1 MELIFKPKRTKEL
14 NKQLRIQICKLK
26 DYHWKFG
33 FSNQLKWFDQ
43 NIRKDDIHNLC
54 FMNKNLIGYTALRKG
69 YFKYQEKEKKHFF
82 LLFDTLILDNKYRKS
97 KLGKIMMGFNN
108 YIITKEKKLSF
119 LLCKKGLVNFYKKN
133 QWKVLFRK
141 NYATLYRTFNLS
153 KNLVGM
159 IYATETLKKKIYINV
174 K

>member
-1 MELIFKPKRTKEL
+1 MELIFKSKRTKEL
-14 NKQLRIQICKLK
+14 NKKIIFQICKLK

-43 NIRKDDIHNLC
+43 NIRKNDIHNLC

-82 LLFDTLILDNKYRKS
+82 LLFDTLILDSKYRKS
-97 KLGKIMMGFNN
+97 KLGKIMMSFNN
-108 YIITKEKKLSF
+108 YIITKEKKPSF
-119 LLCKKGLVNFYKKN
+119 LLCKKELVNFYKKN
-133 QWKVLFRK
+133 QWKTLLGK
-141 NYATLYRTFNLS
+141 NYITLHKTFNLS
-153 KNLVGM
+153 NNLIGM
-159 IYATETLKKKIYINV
+159 IYTTEILKKKIYIHV